1 MAEVTNELMYE
12 VLKKLQSE
20 MSQVK
25 DGLGE
30 VRQEIVALRLAQLA
44 MNTDVS
50 TMYGMLARQDG
61 RLERIERR
69 LELHELAEPPQRPYD
84 PQ

>member
-30 VRQEIVALRLAQLA
+30 VRQEIVALRLSQLA

-50 TMYGMLARQDG
+50 NMYGMLARQDG

>member
-50 TMYGMLARQDG
+50 NMYGMLARQDG

-69 LELHELAEPPQRPYD
+69 FELHELAEPPQRPYD

>member
-1 MAEVTNELMYE
+1 MAEVTNEVMYE

-50 TMYGMLARQDG
+50 KMYGMLARQDG